1 MVKRKRNQ
9 IVLRKKNQ
17 IILGGGESTNP
28 LLQLFSGISN
38 FFFSFTRLFSNFIF
52 SMNPLKWHT
61 LKELKDKGNQVIGSA
76 TEALNK
82 GKEDIGDSFNG
93 LKSSVGEKISNVKE
107 NIKNLDEN
115 VKNTFDNI
123 GKIKNTTSVKSDQVG
138 GYRKKTKK
146 VKKRKTK
153 RRKKRVKRNKTIKR
167 RMTKRR

>member
-9 IVLRKKNQ
+9 IVLIKKNQ

-61 LKELKDKGNQVIGSA
+61 LKDLKDKGNQVIGSA

-82 GKEDIGDSFNG
+82 GKEDIGESFNG

-107 NIKNLDEN
+107 NIK
-115 VKNTFDNI
+115 
-123 GKIKNTTSVKSDQVG
+123 SVDKKAEDSYNNMGKSDQVG

-146 VKKRKTK
+146 VKKRKTTRK
-153 RRKKRVKRNKTIKR
+153 KKVQRKKRVDNNNKTIKR
-167 RMTKRR
+167 RRMSKKR